1 MKNLQQRKLSKRPT
15 GINSNKLISGESND
29 KRDNL
34 NDESIGWNSKDGGL
48 VDNLSKLKNACVYF
62 VLVSI
67 IVYIDHYM
75 FRDNPNEK
83 LVKINNFTGQSNA
96 IDVDKHMLVCV
107 SILIK
112 GIH

>member
-1 MKNLQQRKLSKRPT
+1 MRVFILLLLT
-15 GINSNKLISGESND
+15 LFILIT
-29 KRDNL
+29 
-34 NDESIGWNSKDGGL
+34 
-48 VDNLSKLKNACVYF
+48 Y
-62 VLVSI
+62 I
-67 IVYIDHYM
+67 I
-75 FRDNPNEK
+75 RDNPNEK